1 VTCRTFIGFLME
13 YLNGELSAEE
23 HAEFEAHLAE
33 CPWCVAYLQTYQEAI
48 RMGKIVFADEEKDIP
63 ADVPEE
69 LIEAILAARARSEG
83 K

>member
-1 VTCRTFIGFLME
+1 M
-13 YLNGELSAEE
+13 
-23 HAEFEAHLAE
+23 HLAE

-48 RMGKIVFADEEKDIP
+48 RLGKGVFAHEEKEVP

-69 LIEAILAARARSEG
+69 LIEAILAARARGED